1 MSLRLQIIIIIC
13 MVLAILYIAG
23 RLRSKKLDY
32 KFGLSWMLVCIVI
45 IIFAIWPSFLG
56 KVSRV
61 LGIYDPVNM
70 LMFFGL
76 ILAIA
81 LIFHLTGEVSRQ
93 SEQIKR
99 LTQEL
104 AILRKDTHDS
114 LENLEKNRTKQ
125 NEVMKSE
132 IDNSKR
138 HKMING

>member
-1 MSLRLQIIIIIC
+1 MSLRLQIIIIVC
-13 MVLAILYIAG
+13 MVFAILYIAA
-23 RLRSKKLDY
+23 RLRKKKLDY
-32 KFGLSWMLVCIVI
+32 KFGLSWMLICII
-45 IIFAIWPSFLG
+45 ITIFAIWPSFLS
-56 KVSRV
+56 KVSRA

-76 ILAIA
+76 ILAIV
-81 LIFHLTGEVSRQ
+81 LIFYLTGEVSRQ

-125 NEVMKSE
+125 NEVME
-132 IDNSKR
+132 LETDNSER
-138 HKMING
+138 SKMK